1 MYCGGQ
7 DAASA
12 LKNGKLVR
20 SLQFYVLAKLPQMTK
35 LVPVRYAQTDS
46 LRFPFLKKPR
56 QPQSPQNG
64 GDSAARV
71 PWRNAWNVAQT
82 ATIGS
87 RLTGAVD
94 RLVLT
99 IKKQRL
105 GKTA

>member
-46 LRFPFLKKPR
+46 LRFPFLKSLVSRNLPKTAAIPR
-56 QPQSPQNG
+56 RGCRGETPGTWHRPQRL
-64 GDSAARV
+64 ARV
-71 PWRNAWNVAQT
+71 
-82 ATIGS
+82 
-87 RLTGAVD
+87 
-94 RLVLT
+94 
-99 IKKQRL
+99 
-105 GKTA
+105 